1 METRAVWRGWAW
13 RMGLAGLIG
22 LAGLAW
28 LSQVHTAVPGGRA
41 DAARVAAPALGAGP
55 LYAVYTDRHASN
67 ECTAASVRPKNLL
80 WYGGGGP
87 RPQLAGG
94 EEGGGGGEGPPPECL
109 DFVTG
114 GGFFEPPNSTR
125 PGRVN
130 FGFNA
135 GPRSLRNPD
144 IKGHL
149 NLVDHG
155 DGTHV
160 SGRTVDTYSVVGGD
174 AEHCRMF
181 EGDADVNGTPGFRYR
196 AGVCDYGEPGRD
208 DRFQLTVTLDGATVY
223 FADNARAGCP
233 ADMLLCGELDG
244 GNIQLHRPK
253 CERTGS
259 QAAFRGSREARRSS

>member
-1 METRAVWRGWAW
+1 METKTVWRRWAW
-13 RMGLAGLIG
+13 GMGLAG

-41 DAARVAAPALGAGP
+41 DTARVAVPALGAGP
-55 LYAVYTDRHASN
+55 LY
-67 ECTAASVRPKNLL
+67 CTAAAAQPKDLL
-80 WYGGGGP
+80 WHSGGKP

-94 EEGGGGGEGPPPECL
+94 EEGGGGGEVPPPECL

-135 GPRSLRNPD
+135 GPRSLQNPD

-160 SGRTVDTYSVVGGD
+160 TGRTVDTYFVIGGD
-174 AEHCRMF
+174 AENCRMF
-181 EGDADVNGTPGFRYR
+181 EGDADINGTPGYRYR

-223 FADNARAGCP
+223 FADNGRAGCP

-253 CERTGS
+253 CERQES
-259 QAAFRGSREARRSS
+259 QAAFRGKREARRSG